1 MTNPFIVI
9 SEENDDNFVPTTR
22 EKFLKKAAKK
32 LNEIERL
39 EEKAKYHSLTREECD
54 KLNQKDFWWACLY
67 NKNPEKPSEN
77 KNKKKNKKEVE
88 RKRKEAEIKR
98 REERK
103 EDERIKEEKRREE
116 ERKRKILE
124 ILLAKKTNKK
134 VNIEEEYLDLLLLHD
149 GNNNKTFRV
158 LSLKYHPDKNV
169 GNLEWAN
176 EMQKKLGV
184 CKEKYEINDKKH
196 KRL

>member
-9 SEENDDNFVPTTR
+9 AENDDDFVPTSR

-39 EEKAKYHSLTREECD
+39 EEKGKYHSLTCEECE
-54 KLNQKDFWWACLY
+54 KLLKKDFWWACLY
-67 NKNPEKPSEN
+67 NEKLSKEKKPSE
-77 KNKKKNKKEVE
+77 NKKKNKKEEE
-88 RKRKEAEIKR
+88 RKKKEIEIKR
-98 REERK
+98 REDRK
-103 EDERIKEEKRREE
+103 KEEEIKEEKRKEE

-124 ILLAKKTNKK
+124 ILFAKKTNKK
-134 VNIEEEYLDLLLLHD
+134 INVEEEYLELLLLHN

-176 EMQKKLGV
+176 EMQIKLGV
-184 CKEKYEINDKKH
+184 CKEKYEINDKKY